1 MVTKNPGR
9 YSPSTLLEV
18 LLDGPT
24 IDRTSGPSANHD
36 EPARTHSDSRV
47 AAEQEPYPLC
57 PHCLKNQLKSYPN
70 DRSQQNTASRPKPTK
85 IRRRHNLIDPPPGI
99 AGAFPKACERAAIE
113 IHDRRTVGLN
123 VVA

>member
-99 AGAFPKACERAAIE
+99 AVYQARFMLIFIGFEENRS
-113 IHDRRTVGLN
+113 VG
-123 VVA
+123 